1 MTTAIIPTREQ
12 LQDFIYER
20 HKDAYGVK
28 GRFYD
33 FDAMSYDELESEAVR
48 IDDAA
53 HAQYKYERTCDAE
66 AIIEFRANIR
76 KVREMCGCDRAT
88 AIRYIL
94 DGEGLLGEGDAS
106 YACYCMRLP
115 YSMERYI
122 APALAQ
128 LNELEA
134 A

>member
-1 MTTAIIPTREQ
+1 MSNAIIPTRKQ
-12 LQDFIYER
+12 LEVYIYER
-20 HKDAYGVK
+20 HKDAYGIK
-28 GRFYD
+28 GRHYD
-33 FDAMSYDELESEAVR
+33 FDAMSYEELDAEAAR

-53 HAQYKYERTCDAE
+53 HQQYKWERKCDAE
-66 AIIEFRANIR
+66 AVLEFRANIR
-76 KVREMCGCDRAT
+76 KVREMCGVDRTT

-122 APALAQ
+122 APALAE